1 MSAQV
6 AIAGLIVL
14 LSALYAAWALMP
26 VAWRRAL
33 AGRLLALAPGWAW
46 LQRAA
51 RAPGACGG
59 CDNCGDSVSTAAGK
73 TSGAAKVIRIHP
85 RKAP

>member
-1 MSAQV
+1 MSAQAAV
-6 AIAGLIVL
+6 AGLIVL
-14 LSALYAAWALMP
+14 LCAVYAVWALMP
-26 VAWRRAL
+26 AAWRRAF
-33 AGRLLALAPGWAW
+33 ASRLLALAPGWAW

-59 CDNCGDSVSTAAGK
+59 CDNCGNSGGAAADNN
-73 TSGAAKVIRIHP
+73 SGAAKVIRIHP